1 MKKKIKVLI
10 FVVAYNAEETIE
22 SVIDRIPK
30 ILFKS
35 FNLEIIIIDDG
46 SIDNTFQ
53 IINNKS

>member
-35 FNLEIIIIDDG
+35 SDDVV
-46 SIDNTFQ
+46 S
-53 IINNKS
+53 K